1 MREPPKSFVDFS
13 DQEWADIRNV
23 VKHLGVDA
31 DTLSVR
37 SVAGK
42 QWPLRRALSDAVRF
56 SSAVSKGLEDL
67 PTPHQVAKHLETKR
81 KEILAFVRS
90 FGSPLVDYGY
100 PGLTKHFI
108 GWDEYLTR
116 TRSPFS
122 CEQRQKINHQLLQVL
137 GGYDKA
143 LEAEAQRFEAKRLA
157 AVGNKNA
164 AKPTVDRNQYL
175 RFVLITWVRIGGDK
189 APSKLTKAFLLAC
202 TRPAFPSTNEKIVQ
216 NWIERYGQR
225 LASDMLPT

>member
-1 MREPPKSFVDFS
+1 M
-13 DQEWADIRNV
+13 
-23 VKHLGVDA
+23 
-31 DTLSVR
+31 
-37 SVAGK
+37 
-42 QWPLRRALSDAVRF
+42 RF